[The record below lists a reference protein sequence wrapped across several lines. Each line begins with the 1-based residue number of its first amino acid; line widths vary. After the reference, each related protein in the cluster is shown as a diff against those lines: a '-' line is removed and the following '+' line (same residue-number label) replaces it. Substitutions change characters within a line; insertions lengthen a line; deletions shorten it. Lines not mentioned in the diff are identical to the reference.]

1 MKNILFAGVILL
13 FCCCINTSSKKN
25 RIEEKNVKNNF
36 TPSKLG
42 ADSSSDQHNGNRLSP
57 ENKRRLNKYAIN
69 IPDWY
74 LSNRIQVYTDRLSL
88 RAIDS
93 NSFFGFPQTLAQH
106 GATVLTRA
114 IKARDEEPWWPSKVG
129 KLNPRTIR
137 FNSNGGNLAKK
148 IIDQMHDLN
157 MKAIIYYRH
166 TEDAELLEEHPD
178 WAARDIDG
186 QLVKSTRG
194 IAMSLNSPYKKALII
209 RIRELASYGADGF
222 YFDYMHIPLKADFSE
237 FSQAVYK
244 KTYGVDM
251 IKDYQSGNILRY
263 YEFRNNTISQFFTE
277 LRDSLNKDGKYP
289 VLLISGNTW
298 PKLIDLHMNSEF
310 FHNFILKSELTI
322 PITDITSAGTFAM
335 PADLKN
341 SISPFYLNAFCF
353 SYMRDNTA
361 GPPHI
366 WCAGLN
372 EPEEINT
379 VSSGLIS
386 LGCIANLNIDPNSNI
401 EAFDAVLQWNKKYG
415 NYFKQ
420 LVPYTNVGIL
430 VSENQRNSYLSNP
443 SEAWNN
449 VLTPAYN
456 SFLQLY
462 KIGAPVQL
470 VSDAGLTPT
479 NISKLNVVYCNKS
492 ITKIPEGLQSEKNKF
507 VGFSSLN
514 NLDGKKLAM
523 ALNLP
528 IFCLKDN
535 ENEHVNYFTGAEN
548 NLFIVCGGDFSS
560 CVKFKNKRL
569 ASILTQWA
577 ANENNTSVTTLHL
590 YIKKDRFFGNP
601 QIEDVINSKVIA
613 PGKLDND
620 YYEFNIEK
628 KSNMLGMLEVKYR
641 E

>member
-1 MKNILFAGVILL
+1 MKNILFAAIIFL
-13 FCCCINTSSKKN
+13 FCCCINTPSKKN
-25 RIEEKNVKNNF
+25 HTKEKNIKNNG
-36 TPSKLG
+36 TPAKSTTG
-42 ADSSSDQHNGNRLSP
+42 SSSENSNGNSLPAESKRGLHSYPISIP
-57 ENKRRLNKYAIN
+57 E
-69 IPDWY
+69 WY
-74 LSNRIQVYTDRLSL
+74 LSNRIQVYTDRLNL
-88 RAIDS
+88 RALDS
-93 NSFFGFPQTLAQH
+93 NSFFGFPQTLAQN

-129 KLNPRTIR
+129 KLNPQTMQ
-137 FNSNGGNLAKK
+137 FNANGGNLAKK
-148 IIDQMHDLN
+148 IIDQIHDLN

-166 TEDAELLEEHPD
+166 TEDAELLEEHSD

-186 QLVKSTRG
+186 QLVNSTRG

-237 FSQAVYK
+237 FSQRLYR

-277 LRDSLNKDGKYP
+277 LRDSLSKDGKSP

-322 PITDITSAGTFAM
+322 PITDITSAGTFEM
-335 PADLKN
+335 PANLKN

-366 WCAGLN
+366 WCTGLN
-372 EPEEINT
+372 NPEEIST

-401 EAFDAVLQWNKKYG
+401 AAFGPVLQWNKKYG

-443 SEAWNN
+443 TEAWNN

-462 KIGAPVQL
+462 RIGAPVQL
-470 VSDAGLTPT
+470 VSDAGLTT
-479 NISKLNVVYCNKS
+479 YNIAKLNVVYCNKS
-492 ITKIPEGLQSEKNKF
+492 ITKIPERLQSEKSKF
-507 VGFSSLN
+507 VNFSELN
-514 NLDGKKLAM
+514 NNDGKKLAM

-528 IFCLKDN
+528 VFCLKDN
-535 ENEHVNYFTGAEN
+535 ENEHVNYFTGATN

-560 CVKFKNKRL
+560 SVKFKNPRL
-569 ASILTQWA
+569 TSILTQWA
-577 ANENNTSVTTLHL
+577 ANENNSSVTTLHL
-590 YIKKDRFFGNP
+590 YIKKDRFLGNP
-601 QIEDVINSKVIA
+601 QIEDVIDSRVITSN
-613 PGKLDND
+613 KLDND
-620 YYEFNIEK
+620 YYEFDIRK
-628 KSNMLGMLEVKYR
+628 KSNTLGMLEVKFK